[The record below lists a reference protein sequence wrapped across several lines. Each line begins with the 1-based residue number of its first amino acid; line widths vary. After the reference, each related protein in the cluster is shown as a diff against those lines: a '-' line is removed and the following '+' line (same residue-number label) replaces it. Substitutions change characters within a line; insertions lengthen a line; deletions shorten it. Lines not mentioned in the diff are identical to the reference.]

1 MDITLPTHR
10 PGYQTELLANY
21 LTKAGQRYEQN
32 SEYVV
37 SLVGNEGF
45 GEFLYLFHKRFVH
58 FLFIYFTRDSYI
70 FYFIRSIMARVMS
83 SV

>member
-1 MDITLPTHR
+1 MCKTTILTKQLEIRAEFHHVDITLPTYR

-37 SLVGNEGF
+37 SSWDAIEL
-45 GEFLYLFHKRFVH
+45 H
-58 FLFIYFTRDSYI
+58 
-70 FYFIRSIMARVMS
+70 ARLCS
-83 SV
+83 N